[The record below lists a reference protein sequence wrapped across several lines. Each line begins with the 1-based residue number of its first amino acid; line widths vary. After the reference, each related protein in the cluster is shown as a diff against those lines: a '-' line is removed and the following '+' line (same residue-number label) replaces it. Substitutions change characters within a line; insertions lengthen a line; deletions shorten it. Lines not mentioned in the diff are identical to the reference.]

1 MTALNLMGWDWVK
14 KAGGTQLDW
23 PWSICADE
31 NENCY
36 LTGSFQG
43 DVSFGNQQFTSTS
56 PSSDL
61 FISKMDENGNF
72 IWTLQG
78 NSVIGAVGMSIDY
91 HNDFLYVTGYF
102 VDSLYVDGYTLIGNG
117 AWDTFVL
124 KCTTDGHI
132 VNALSFGGSQSEIGY
147 GLSTNGQKVF
157 VTGWYNSDMNVGG
170 QNVVTAGGSDIYIIT
185 YDMDLNFENMITG
198 NGPGVNYAYEI
209 DSDMTHFYTIGS
221 SGGELLF
228 NNTVMETTGGGY
240 LYAKNLSSDSQNY
253 KVFPNALIMN
263 AKVNENN
270 ELFIGGTF
278 SNTAI
283 FDDYQ
288 ITSHGEQSD
297 FFLAKLNSSFE
308 VEWVKG
314 YGSNMIDKG
323 KDLTTVGNNAWLIA
337 NFNDTL
343 YVENETFIS
352 QGAENIILIE
362 FDSNGNILHTYPA
375 GGMATTISSGL
386 CTSPNGTLYATG
398 WFGGTSY
405 FGENSV
411 SSSNEYDYD
420 IFIAKLGQLTP
431 ADDQLVC
438 QQKDEWHIYPNPVRN
453 TQHGEFSIDFSKSQK
468 GQKTISIY
476 NIKGQKIMSQLFDS
490 RSGNICQSQLH
501 VKNSGIYFVKIN
513 DGKQIQTKKL
523 LFIK

>member
-1 MTALNLMGWDWVK
+1 MKKYILLIISIMTALNLMGWDWVK

-240 LYAKNLSSDSQNY
+240 LYAK
-253 KVFPNALIMN
+253 
-263 AKVNENN
+263 
-270 ELFIGGTF
+270 
-278 SNTAI
+278 
-283 FDDYQ
+283 
-288 ITSHGEQSD
+288 
-297 FFLAKLNSSFE
+297 
-308 VEWVKG
+308 
-314 YGSNMIDKG
+314 
-323 KDLTTVGNNAWLIA
+323 
-337 NFNDTL
+337 
-343 YVENETFIS
+343 
-352 QGAENIILIE
+352 
-362 FDSNGNILHTYPA
+362 
-375 GGMATTISSGL
+375 
-386 CTSPNGTLYATG
+386 
-398 WFGGTSY
+398 
-405 FGENSV
+405 
-411 SSSNEYDYD
+411 
-420 IFIAKLGQLTP
+420 
-431 ADDQLVC
+431 
-438 QQKDEWHIYPNPVRN
+438 
-453 TQHGEFSIDFSKSQK
+453 
-468 GQKTISIY
+468 
-476 NIKGQKIMSQLFDS
+476 
-490 RSGNICQSQLH
+490 
-501 VKNSGIYFVKIN
+501 
-513 DGKQIQTKKL
+513 
-523 LFIK
+523 